1 MFEKFRRNIE
11 KYLEKSEMKDYDFY
25 PPATE
30 ILRKPPSPAGRI
42 LVWVILALFLV
53 AFVWAFIGEIDEV
66 VVAKGKVIPV
76 GHTKVLQ
83 AEDKG
88 IVKNILV
95 KNGQHVKK
103 GETLLELDPTYSE
116 SDLQALKKNIAFYE
130 LNMERINAEL
140 SGQPFV
146 IKSSIQADDKDRNQ
160 QLNLYNSR
168 KQEKQA
174 KLDYYNAQINQK
186 RDAVQ
191 VACAALSKNEQQ
203 FVLAKNKEDSTQ
215 KLWEE
220 NAIGYFQVLDYRGQ
234 RIEYEQ
240 NIKMI
245 RAQLSAAETD
255 VKASLQEKAQFQAEW
270 SRQLQEELLNCRKE
284 YQELKQAERKADL
297 KNRLIAI
304 KAPVDGIVHQ
314 LEIHTQGAVVQAA
327 ETLLSVVPE
336 GTPMEIEAWMENKDI
351 GFVHPEQDV
360 EVKVEAFN
368 FQKFGVLHGKV
379 REISADSI
387 EDKQRGQI
395 YRVMVSLD
403 TEKLYM
409 DKKELPI
416 YPGMNVSAEIKT
428 RKKRIIDFFLEPF
441 QTYKSEALRER

>member
-30 ILRKPPSPAGRI
+30 ILQKPPSPAGRI

-191 VACAALSKNEQQ
+191 VAYAALSKNEQQ

>member
-1 MFEKFRRNIE
+1 MLKKLVRKIE
-11 KYLEKSEMKDYDFY
+11 KYLEKSDMQDYDFY

-30 ILRKPPSPAGRI
+30 ILQNPPSPAGRC
-42 LVWVILALFLV
+42 LVWIIVTLFVLSIIW
-53 AFVWAFIGEIDEV
+53 AFVGEIDEV
-66 VVAKGKVIPV
+66 VVAQGKVIPV
-76 GHTKVLQ
+76 GHTKTLQ

-103 GETLLELDPTYSE
+103 GDILLELDPTYSE
-116 SDLQALKKNIAFYE
+116 SDLQTLKKNIAFYE

-140 SGQPFV
+140 NNQPFV
-146 IKSSIQADDKDRNQ
+146 IKASIQAEEKDRNQ
-160 QLNLYNSR
+160 QLNLYRSR
-168 KQEKQA
+168 QQEKNA
-174 KLDYYNAQINQK
+174 KLDFYNAQVNQK
-186 RDAVQ
+186 RDAVK
-191 VACAALSKNEQQ
+191 VAYAALSKNEQQ
-203 FVLAKNKEDSTQ
+203 YAIAKDKEISTQ
-215 KLWEE
+215 KLWDE

-245 RAQLSAAETD
+245 QAQLSAAETD
-255 VKASLQEKAQFQAEW
+255 VKASLQEKAQFVAEW
-270 SRQLQEELLNCRKE
+270 NRQLQEEMLNCRKE

-304 KAPVDGIVHQ
+304 KAPVDGVVHQ
-314 LEIHTQGAVVQAA
+314 LEIHTDGAVVQAA
-327 ETLLSVVPE
+327 EPLLSVVPE
-336 GTPMEIEAWMENKDI
+336 GTPMEIEAWMENKDV
-351 GFVHPEQDV
+351 GFVHPNQEV

-368 FQKFGVLHGKV
+368 FQKFGVLRGKV

-395 YRVMVSLD
+395 YRVMISLD

-409 DKKELPI
+409 DNKVLPV

>member
-1 MFEKFRRNIE
+1 MLKGLEKKIE
-11 KYLEKSEMKDYDFY
+11 NYLEKSDMKDYDFY

-30 ILRKPPSPAGRI
+30 ILEKPPSPAGRF
-42 LVWVILALFLV
+42 LVWVIVSLFALAIIWSF
-53 AFVWAFIGEIDEV
+53 FGEIDEV
-66 VVAKGKVIPV
+66 VVAPGKVITV
-76 GHTKVLQ
+76 GYTKTLQ

-103 GETLLELDPTYSE
+103 GEVLLELDPTYSE
-116 SDLQALKKNIAFYE
+116 SDLQTLKKNIAFYE

-140 SGQPFV
+140 NNQPFV
-146 IKSSIQADDKDRNQ
+146 FKANIQADEKDRNQ
-160 QLNLYNSR
+160 QMNLYRSR
-168 KQEKQA
+168 QQEKQA
-174 KLDYYNAQINQK
+174 KLDYYNAQIAQK
-186 RDAVQ
+186 QDAVN
-191 VACAALSKNEQQ
+191 VAYAALSKNEQQ
-203 FVLAKNKEDSTQ
+203 YVLAKDKEASTQ

-220 NAIGYFQVLDYRGQ
+220 QAIGYFQVLDYRGQ

-245 RAQLSAAETD
+245 KAQLSAAETD
-255 VKASLQEKAQFQAEW
+255 VKASIQQRAQFLAEW
-270 SRQLQEELLNCRKE
+270 NRQLQEEMLNCRKE
-284 YQELKQAERKADL
+284 YQELKQSERKADL

-304 KAPVDGIVHQ
+304 KAPVDGVVHQ

-327 ETLLSVVPE
+327 EPLLSVVPE
-336 GTPMEIEAWMENKDI
+336 GTPMEIEAWMENKDV
-351 GFVHPEQDV
+351 GFVHPQQDV

-368 FQKFGVLHGKV
+368 FQKFGVLRGKV

>member
-1 MFEKFRRNIE
+1 MLKKLQKKIE
-11 KYLEKSEMKDYDFY
+11 KYLEKSDMQDYDFY

-30 ILRKPPSPAGRI
+30 ILEKPPSPAGRL
-42 LVWVILALFLV
+42 LVWVIVSLFVLALG
-53 AFVWAFIGEIDEV
+53 WSFIGEIDEV
-66 VVAKGKVIPV
+66 VVAQGKVIPV
-76 GHTKVLQ
+76 GYTKILQ

-95 KNGQHVKK
+95 KNGQHVQQ
-103 GETLLELDPTYSE
+103 GEVLLELDPTYSE
-116 SDLQALKKNIAFYE
+116 SDLQTLKKNIAFYE

-140 SGQPFV
+140 NNQPFV
-146 IKSSIQADDKDRNQ
+146 VNANIQADDKDRNQ
-160 QLNLYNSR
+160 QLSLYRSR
-168 KQEKQA
+168 QQEKRA

-186 RDAVQ
+186 QDAVK
-191 VACAALSKNEQQ
+191 VAYAALSKNEQQ
-203 FVLAKNKEDSTQ
+203 YLLAKAKEESTQ
-215 KLWEE
+215 KLWDE
-220 NAIGYFQVLDYRGQ
+220 NAIAYFQVLDYRGQ

-240 NIKMI
+240 NINMI
-245 RAQLSAAETD
+245 RAQLNAAETD
-255 VKASLQEKAQFQAEW
+255 VKAGLQQKAQFEAEW
-270 SRQLQEELLNCRKE
+270 NRQLQEEMLNCRKE
-284 YQELKQAERKADL
+284 CQELKQAERKADL
-297 KNRLIAI
+297 KNRLIVI
-304 KAPVDGIVHQ
+304 KSPVDGVVHQ
-314 LEIHTQGAVVQAA
+314 LEIHTLGAVVQAA
-327 ETLLSVVPE
+327 EPLLSIVPE
-336 GTPMEIEAWMENKDI
+336 GTPMEIEAWMENKDV
-351 GFVHPEQDV
+351 GFVHLQQEV

-368 FQKFGVLHGKV
+368 FQKFGVLQGKV

-395 YRVMVSLD
+395 YRVMISLD

>member
-1 MFEKFRRNIE
+1 
-11 KYLEKSEMKDYDFY
+11 
-25 PPATE
+25 
-30 ILRKPPSPAGRI
+30 
-42 LVWVILALFLV
+42 
-53 AFVWAFIGEIDEV
+53 
-66 VVAKGKVIPV
+66 
-76 GHTKVLQ
+76 
-83 AEDKG
+83 
-88 IVKNILV
+88 
-95 KNGQHVKK
+95 
-103 GETLLELDPTYSE
+103 
-116 SDLQALKKNIAFYE
+116 
-130 LNMERINAEL
+130 
-140 SGQPFV
+140 
-146 IKSSIQADDKDRNQ
+146 
-160 QLNLYNSR
+160 
-168 KQEKQA
+168 
-174 KLDYYNAQINQK
+174 
-186 RDAVQ
+186 
-191 VACAALSKNEQQ
+191 
-203 FVLAKNKEDSTQ
+203 
-215 KLWEE
+215 
-220 NAIGYFQVLDYRGQ
+220 
-234 RIEYEQ
+234 
-240 NIKMI
+240 MI

>member
-191 VACAALSKNEQQ
+191 VAYAALSKNEQQ

>member
-1 MFEKFRRNIE
+1 MLKKLQKKIE
-11 KYLEKSEMKDYDFY
+11 KYLEKSDMQDYDFY

-30 ILRKPPSPAGRI
+30 ILEKPPSPAGRL
-42 LVWVILALFLV
+42 LVWVIVSLFVLALG
-53 AFVWAFIGEIDEV
+53 WSFIGEIDEV
-66 VVAKGKVIPV
+66 VVAQGKVIPV
-76 GHTKVLQ
+76 GYTKILQ

-95 KNGQHVKK
+95 KNGQHVQQ
-103 GETLLELDPTYSE
+103 GEVLLELDPTYSE
-116 SDLQALKKNIAFYE
+116 SDLQTLKKNIAFYE

-140 SGQPFV
+140 NNQPFV
-146 IKSSIQADDKDRNQ
+146 VKANIQADDKDRNQ
-160 QLNLYNSR
+160 QLSLYRSR
-168 KQEKQA
+168 QQEKRA

-186 RDAVQ
+186 QDAVK
-191 VACAALSKNEQQ
+191 VAYAALSKNEQQ
-203 FVLAKNKEDSTQ
+203 YLLAKAKEESTQ
-215 KLWEE
+215 KLWDE
-220 NAIGYFQVLDYRGQ
+220 NAIAYFQVLDYRGQ

-240 NIKMI
+240 NINMI
-245 RAQLSAAETD
+245 RAQLNAAETD
-255 VKASLQEKAQFQAEW
+255 VKAGLQQKAQFEAEW
-270 SRQLQEELLNCRKE
+270 NRQLQEEMLNCRKE

-297 KNRLIAI
+297 KNRLIVI
-304 KAPVDGIVHQ
+304 KSPVDGVVHQ
-314 LEIHTQGAVVQAA
+314 LEIHTLGAVVQAA
-327 ETLLSVVPE
+327 EPLLSIVPE
-336 GTPMEIEAWMENKDI
+336 GTPMEIEAWMENRDV
-351 GFVHPEQDV
+351 GFVHPQQAV

-368 FQKFGVLHGKV
+368 FQKFGVLQGKV

-395 YRVMVSLD
+395 YRVMISLD

>member
-1 MFEKFRRNIE
+1 MLKKLQKKID
-11 KYLEKSEMKDYDFY
+11 KYLERTDMQDYDFF

-30 ILRKPPSPAGRI
+30 ILQKPPSPAGRF
-42 LVWVILALFLV
+42 LVWVIVSLFVLALG
-53 AFVWAFIGEIDEV
+53 WSFIGEIDEV
-66 VVAKGKVIPV
+66 AVAQGKVIPV
-76 GHTKVLQ
+76 GYTKVLQ

-95 KNGQHVKK
+95 KNGQHVRKD
-103 GETLLELDPTYSE
+103 EVLLELDPTYSE

-140 SGQPFV
+140 TNQPFV
-146 IKSSIQADDKDRNQ
+146 MKANIQADAKDRHQ
-160 QLNLYNSR
+160 QFSLYRSR
-168 KQEKQA
+168 QQEKQA
-174 KLDYYNAQINQK
+174 KLDYFNAQVNQK
-186 RDAVQ
+186 QDAVK
-191 VACAALSKNEQQ
+191 VAYAALHKNEQQ
-203 FVLAKNKEDSTQ
+203 YLLAKAKEESTQ
-215 KLWEE
+215 KLWDEH
-220 NAIGYFQVLDYRGQ
+220 AIAYFQVLDYRGQ

-240 NIKMI
+240 NINMI
-245 RAQLSAAETD
+245 KAQLSAAETD
-255 VKASLQEKAQFQAEW
+255 VKASLQQKAQFEAEW
-270 SRQLQEELLNCRKE
+270 NRQLQEEMLNCRKE

-297 KNRLIAI
+297 KNRLIVI
-304 KAPVDGIVHQ
+304 KSPVDGVVHQ
-314 LEIHTQGAVVQAA
+314 LEIHTLGAVVQAA
-327 ETLLSVVPE
+327 EPLLSIVPE
-336 GTPMEIEAWMENKDI
+336 GTPMEIEAWMENKDV
-351 GFVHPEQDV
+351 GFVHLQQEV

-368 FQKFGVLHGKV
+368 FQKFGVLQGKV

-395 YRVMVSLD
+395 YRVMISLD

-441 QTYKSEALRER
+441 HTYKSEALRER